1 MYCQLI
7 ANLENRA
14 LINWLWLKTEQGNCQ
29 IFHEVF
35 VTNLVSLHP
44 EVPFTEVV
52 LPPLGILLSFPA
64 RSHLTEALHH
74 ISDRDSAV
82 MKPNHLQQERQIFY
96 ISFTLPLLFIP
107 FSHSNRLLL
116 EFLHDFTSQRLHT
129 TSMSALICSS
139 SQPVVVYNASSLRVS
154 ISLPTPYFFPTS
166 WSQAWV
172 GWLLCHRI
180 KRVTH
185 TQKAYLFSGSARVCV
200 CVCWRKRRVVWQAE
214 LVFSFPRS

>member
-1 MYCQLI
+1 MYCQLTQWVFK
-7 ANLENRA
+7 LENKA
-14 LINWLWLKTEQGNCQ
+14 FINWLGPKINEETVQFFMRFFWVC
-29 IFHEVF
+29 IRRCH
-35 VTNLVSLHP
+35 SLRLC
-44 EVPFTEVV
+44 F
-52 LPPLGILLSFPA
+52 PPLGILFSLPA
-64 RSHLTEALHH
+64 RSHPTEALHH

-96 ISFTLPLLFIP
+96 ISFTLPVRFFFP

-129 TSMSALICSS
+129 TSTSALICSS
-139 SQPVVVYNASSLRVS
+139 SQPVVVYNASTLRVS
-154 ISLPTPYFFPTS
+154 ISLPTPYYFPTS
-166 WSQAWV
+166 WSQPWV

-185 TQKAYLFSGSARVCV
+185 TQKAYLFSGSACMH
-200 CVCWRKRRVVWQAE
+200 VCWREPRVVCQAR

>member
-1 MYCQLI
+1 MS
-7 ANLENRA
+7 
-14 LINWLWLKTEQGNCQ
+14 
-29 IFHEVF
+29 FF
-35 VTNLVSLHP
+35 DTNPMSLHP

-82 MKPNHLQQERQIFY
+82 MKPNHLQQQRQIFY
-96 ISFTLPLLFIP
+96 ISFTLLVRFIP

-139 SQPVVVYNASSLRVS
+139 SHTVVVYNAPSLRVS
-154 ISLPTPYFFPTS
+154 ISLPTPYFFFAHQLESGLGGLAVVPQN
-166 WSQAWV
+166 QACDTCTES
-172 GWLLCHRI
+172 L
-180 KRVTH
+180 
-185 TQKAYLFSGSARVCV
+185 
-200 CVCWRKRRVVWQAE
+200 
-214 LVFSFPRS
+214 SFFG